1 MKKIN
6 WRVRFKNR
14 AWVVAMIAALFF
26 VAQSVLIVFG
36 ISWDYTELFNQI
48 VTIVGAVFVFV
59 GLVIDPTT
67 AGTPDSERVMEYEEP
82 RKEDE

>member
-26 VAQSVLIVFG
+26 IAQSVLIVFG
-36 ISWDYTELFNQI
+36 ISWDYTTLFNQI
-48 VTIVGAVFVFV
+48 VVVVGAVFALV

-67 AGTPDSERVMEYEEP
+67 AGTPDSERAMRYEEP
-82 RKEDE
+82 RKDEE

>member
-6 WRVRFKNR
+6 WKVRFRNR

-26 VAQSVLIVFG
+26 IAQSVLIVFG
-36 ISWDYTELFNQI
+36 VNWDYTTLFNQI
-48 VTIVGAVFVFV
+48 VTVVGAVFAFI

-67 AGTPDSERVMEYEEP
+67 AGTPDSERVMDYEKP
-82 RKEDE
+82 RKDED